1 MFQSMTFL
9 VKMHVTDAHFTH
21 FAGSTKLPGFTKSGT
36 LIANGLKML
45 L

>member
-1 MFQSMTFL
+1 MTFL
-9 VKMHVTDAHFTH
+9 VKMHVTDAHFAH
-21 FAGSTKLPGFTKSGT
+21 FAGSNKLPGFTKSGT